1 MTSTAESHPAA
12 ITDPESP
19 LLVEIIEDGQ
29 IYLVTLNRPERLNA
43 ITFDMMHT
51 LRRTMETFRDD
62 RRGRVA
68 ILTGA
73 GRGFCSG
80 RDLKESAERLRA
92 IERGEIEGPHIP
104 SNYSIDPLSEDLGLW
119 KPIIGAIN
127 GPAYAGGFML
137 AMQCD
142 IRIIA
147 EDAKVSVSSARF
159 GRKGAS
165 WMAPLARQISLGNAL
180 ELALWGD
187 TEWTAQRAYEAGW
200 AQRVVPRA
208 ELIETAMDYARRAI
222 AMAPQSVRNFKQAI
236 YRGFYLQP
244 EAAKQFGVALDVT
257 VEGLQDTIEGAKA
270 FSEKRQP
277 RYIDG

>member
-1 MTSTAESHPAA
+1 
-12 ITDPESP
+12 
-19 LLVEIIEDGQ
+19 
-29 IYLVTLNRPERLNA
+29 
-43 ITFDMMHT
+43 
-51 LRRTMETFRDD
+51 
-62 RRGRVA
+62 
-68 ILTGA
+68 
-73 GRGFCSG
+73 
-80 RDLKESAERLRA
+80 
-92 IERGEIEGPHIP
+92 
-104 SNYSIDPLSEDLGLW
+104 
-119 KPIIGAIN
+119 
-127 GPAYAGGFML
+127 ML

-142 IRIIA
+142 IRIAA

-200 AQRVVPRA
+200 VQRVVPG
-208 ELIETAMDYARRAI
+208 EQLLETALDYARRAI
-222 AMAPQSVRNFKQAI
+222 SMAPQSVRNFKQAI

-257 VEGLQDTIEGAKA
+257 VEGMQDTIEGAKA